1 MMKAELK
8 TPSKNYKSDEDF
20 AQSRNKNKRL

>member
-1 MMKAELK
+1 MKAELK
-8 TPSKNYKSDEDF
+8 TTSKNYKSDEDF

>member
-1 MMKAELK
+1 MKAELK
-8 TPSKNYKSDEDF
+8 TPSKNYKSDENF